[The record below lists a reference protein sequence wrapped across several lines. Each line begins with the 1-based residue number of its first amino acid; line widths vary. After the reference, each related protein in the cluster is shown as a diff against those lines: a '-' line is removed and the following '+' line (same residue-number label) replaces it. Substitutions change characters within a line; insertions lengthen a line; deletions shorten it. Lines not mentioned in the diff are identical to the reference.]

1 MMNINYKRHLQALC
15 LSLIA
20 ILLMA
25 CGEKSED
32 TSSSITNRTQFQTAQ
47 VSLSVSSANEYSAQ
61 FVADD
66 IASINISI
74 NNGTDAIEV
83 LTLTR
88 EEPQVSIEL
97 LPGNYQLT
105 ANLLD
110 ELGNILATGTVD
122 LTDLQGGQRYS
133 ANIPLTSIPTA
144 VINANLDGITN
155 DNQGRL
161 LLDPTILVDPEFPIA
176 LSAQTDSTDIVS
188 FEWSIVEQSTIEGS
202 SAEFNVTDGTSN
214 LVSIGENAT
223 INYTPSNDV
232 DLTAGIEDTITVRL
246 TVSNADGE
254 SSSSDMTFTILY
266 MMVVPDNELPIADIS
281 VISLDSVLGT
291 AQVDG
296 TESYDNDGSIV
307 SYEWEISSQSE
318 TITTLSLTGASTVS
332 PTLDWAGEEVGD
344 IELTL
349 TVTDDEGATSS
360 TSFTLTINPVPI
372 AVINTNFGE
381 VVIDEQNRLVL
392 NPVLLLEDELGFQLT
407 PDSTDT
413 SIVSYDW
420 SIVEQSLIADTTVEF
435 NINTGNGNGNGNVSL
450 VTSGLLAKVNYV
462 YSTAVDLNAGVEDS
476 FTIRLTVTNAYDES
490 SFADVTFVV
499 LYTNNNQAPMAVI
512 QSAIGVETQDGE
524 TGIDASASFD
534 SEGNIASYFWEITST
549 TGTLS
554 GVSIN
559 NTDNVSPRILWT
571 QGQIGEIELTLTV
584 TDEDGLSASTTSII
598 FISQTPTAEYSWY
611 LLSVDLVNDGLPFDA
626 TDSTDP
632 GGEALTYSWELSG
645 PDATGFGMD
654 NYGDGTA
661 NLFWLTEAEDPK
673 GKEVIV
679 TMTATNES
687 GLSDTYEVEF
697 TIK

>member
-435 NINTGNGNGNGNVSL
+435 NINTGNGNGNVSL

-534 SEGNIASYFWEITST
+534 GEGNIASYFWEITST